1 MRRNEPAPS
10 TDGWE
15 VRPWRRRA
23 GLVAPKGGLHHDAR
37 AGPRLHRQGVVT
49 AEAGRGSQTALPLEL
64 RLAREQTAPAQARSA
79 VSEWCEPLAL
89 PTACMQALVLL
100 VSEVVSNAVL
110 HSTAPADS
118 AIVLTAQLDG
128 ENVRV
133 SVSDA
138 GEGFEPRPRDPARL
152 SDGYGLFLLDKIA
165 SRWGVD
171 DSRSTSVWF
180 ELPRSEAP

>member
-1 MRRNEPAPS
+1 VTAPS
-10 TDGWE
+10 
-15 VRPWRRRA
+15 
-23 GLVAPKGGLHHDAR
+23 GGSR
-37 AGPRLHRQGVVT
+37 I
-49 AEAGRGSQTALPLEL
+49 ALPLEL
-64 RLAREQTAPAQARSA
+64 RLRREQTAPAQARAA

-89 PTACMQALVLL
+89 PTARLQALVLL

-118 AIVLTAQLDG
+118 SVTLTAQLDG

-133 SVSDA
+133 RVSDA
-138 GEGFEPRPRDPARL
+138 GGGFEPRPRDPARL

-165 SRWGVD
+165 SRWGVE

-180 ELPRSEAP
+180 ELARGEAP